1 MRVVI
6 TGGGTGG
13 HLFPALA
20 VCECLQA
27 RRPEA
32 PVLFVGAVGGVEAGI
47 LPRLGHAFRGLAV
60 SQVKG
65 KGCGRQ
71 IRALLGLPKTV
82 REAWGVLREF
92 RPDVVLGVGGYASF
106 PTVVAAALG
115 RIPRV
120 IHEQNAIPGLAN
132 RWLGRLASAVAVSFE
147 ASGAAF
153 RGRRVVVTG
162 SPVRAAIRPGDRPS
176 ARERLGLSR
185 GAFTVLVFGG
195 SQGAHRLNA
204 AMLEALPE
212 LSGERERLQFAHA
225 TGEKDL
231 AEVRAAYARH
241 QVRARVEPF
250 FEDMA
255 SVYQAADFALCRAGA
270 GTVFELATMGLPA
283 LLVPFPFAANDH
295 QRANAEALVSAG
307 AAWTVP
313 DAYCDGRRIAATVK
327 AALEKP
333 ALLGE
338 MGAAARVLARPDAA
352 ARVVDLLE
360 AVARQAGRPPE
371 R

>member
-32 PVLFVGAVGGVEAGI
+32 PVLFVGAKAGVESGI

-60 SQVKG
+60 SAVKG
-65 KGCGRQ
+65 KGRSRQ
-71 IRALLGLPKTV
+71 IRALLGLPGSV

-92 RPDVVLGVGGYASF
+92 RADVVLGVGGYASV
-106 PTVVAAALG
+106 PTVVAAALRG
-115 RIPRV
+115 TPRI

-132 RWLGRLASAVAVSFE
+132 RWLARLASAVAVSFE
-147 ASGAAF
+147 ASGKAF

-162 SPVRAAIRPGDRPS
+162 YPVRAAIRPGDRPS
-176 ARERLGLSR
+176 ARERLGLHR
-185 GAFTVLVFGG
+185 DTFTVLIFGG

-204 AMLEALPE
+204 GMLEALPV
-212 LSGERERLQFAHA
+212 LSSERERVQFLHA
-225 TGEKDL
+225 TGEKGL
-231 AEVRAAYARH
+231 AEVRAAYTRH
-241 QVRARVEPF
+241 QVRARIEPF
-250 FEDMA
+250 FDDMA
-255 SVYQAADFALCRAGA
+255 SAYQAADFAICRAGA

-295 QRANAEALVSAG
+295 QRANAEALVAAG
-307 AAWTVP
+307 AAWTMS
-313 DAYCDGRRIAATVK
+313 DTSCDGRRVAATVK

-338 MGAAARVLARPDAA
+338 MGAAARGLVRSDAA
-352 ARVVDLLE
+352 LCIVELLE
-360 AVARQAGRPPE
+360 AVARSAGPPGP
-371 R
+371 